1 MCLCCVHKH
10 CPFLPPIPC
19 NSVRL
24 HIYIVVL
31 ACPNK
36 PSLSLQALCHHVVN
50 ETVLV
55 PNTCLLKLLLVLT
68 AEGRGEEGERG
79 GGGEES
85 RGGGEWRRSECDGV
99 SCEEV
104 RREVGWRC
112 YF

>member
-10 CPFLPPIPC
+10 CPFLPPMPC

-24 HIYIVVL
+24 HIYIVVF
-31 ACPNK
+31 ARPNK
-36 PSLSLQALCHHVVN
+36 PSLSLQALGHHVIN

-79 GGGEES
+79 GRGEGR
-85 RGGGEWRRSECDGV
+85 RGRGE
-99 SCEEV
+99 
-104 RREVGWRC
+104 
-112 YF
+112 